1 MSVFYYGGESFTDY
15 DALLE
20 FWQTLF
26 GSSYQANMKEILE
39 YGKTLDGTYL
49 YIDGVKQLGSI
60 GEQLNSLS
68 GGVWGADPS
77 GYVNAVQQATGASTT
92 YATPVDL
99 FNQMTSSST
108 TQLITQNN
116 TTVPTL
122 IRSVVTEGGS
132 FNNPN
137 VIDVDYTEYTAGT
150 GGVVAT
156 MKALG
161 GASIP
166 AFWAAIAPA
175 LGIAFG
181 FTLYDLAPDFW
192 DGLSR
197 TLLPFC
203 YKDAD
208 GVQKV
213 PMVMDA
219 DGRTYFGED
228 VINATRN
235 YLLESGAYED
245 GNYEIDTKPPTDF
258 GRIPLPVGVDV
269 GTSEVLTDT
278 NSGVSYNCT
287 SYKRTELDFNSQSH
301 FGYVATTQPNPTGH
315 PIVVGSYHL
324 DTTNRKTAIVYASD
338 TNVTF
343 RIVSNQPGYRTTI
356 YTGTTSLSKTWTY
369 DNKTAYYQNIS
380 YSNNS
385 RHDVLT
391 PEGFQS
397 SNDLGRL
404 AWLLVY
410 GDRVGGEAVPGTS
423 VIAGSTLP
431 LFKDPTKTLQDIHP
445 DWYDDAL
452 NILTNA
458 TLPLHDYLN
467 STTSFLPVTISDTTN
482 GTQPDETE
490 STEDMNGALV
500 GIATGINAISS
511 IADMLLDASKD
522 MADKDKDPPI
532 YPPDDNTGDTDPPTP
547 PVLSGAGTDLIAI
560 YNPTK
565 AEIISF
571 NQWLW
576 DLDPL
581 NVSNWQK
588 LFGNPIE
595 AVISL
600 QMLYAVPSVGAP
612 QNIKVGFMTSSVS
625 SKIVTNQYIDIDCG
639 TVSIEERYHTI
650 HDYTATTVHIYLPFI
665 GIVPLRIGD
674 VMKSTLHLY
683 YRIDVL
689 TGTCLAQ
696 IEVIKENSRAVLYSF
711 NGTCSV
717 QLPLTSGQFSGIF
730 STLLSA
736 GSFALSTGTG
746 IAGAVGSVAHD
757 VLSGG
762 VRQDVRMSGTL
773 GSNAGAMGIRTPYV
787 IITRNKPVTAYDY
800 NRQYGYP
807 AHKTVVLSQ
816 VSGYTR
822 VRECHLESVP
832 CTDEERAMIYRSL
845 TDGVIIQ

>member
-20 FWQTLF
+20 FWQNLF
-26 GSSYQANMKEILE
+26 GSSYQANMKELFE

-77 GYVNAVQQATGASTT
+77 GYVNAVQQATGASST
-92 YATPVDL
+92 YATPVEL
-99 FNQMTSSST
+99 FNEMTNSST

-161 GASIP
+161 GATIP

-175 LGIAFG
+175 MGIAFG

-192 DGLSR
+192 DGLSHA
-197 TLLPFC
+197 LLPFC
-203 YKDAD
+203 YEDAD

-213 PMVMDA
+213 PMVMDS
-219 DGRTYFGED
+219 DGKTYFGED
-228 VINATRN
+228 VINATRD
-235 YLLESGAYED
+235 YLIDSGAYETGD
-245 GNYEIDTKPPTDF
+245 PAVETVPVGTTDF
-258 GRIPLPVGVDV
+258 NGVTPPYGLDYGV
-269 GTSEVLTDT
+269 PEVDT
-278 NSGVSYNCT
+278 YNGVAYNCLCFT
-287 SYKRTELDFNSQSH
+287 KTEEDFNSSNTK
-301 FGYVATTQPNPTGH
+301 YRLVSLATDITNHEFVQTTYPGTGNG
-315 PIVVGSYHL
+315 INEL
-324 DTTNRKTAIVYASD
+324 YASD
-338 TNVTF
+338 IEVNFYTSARLISGPDQGVSPFQSKQLHSTF
-343 RIVSNQPGYRTTI
+343 
-356 YTGTTSLSKTWTY
+356 TY
-369 DNKTAYYQNIS
+369 DDKTVHY
-380 YSNNS
+380 
-385 RHDVLT
+385 LT
-391 PEGFQS
+391 LTAANRRTHTTLSPVSQDPGPA
-397 SNDLGRL
+397 
-404 AWLLVY
+404 AWLMVY
-410 GDRVGGEAVPGTS
+410 GDISGGEGVPGTS
-423 VIAGSTLP
+423 IIAGSTLP
-431 LFKDPTKTLQDIHP
+431 LMKDPTKTLEDIHP

-458 TLPLHDYLN
+458 TLPLQDYLN

-522 MADKDKDPPI
+522 MDDKDKDPPV